1 MADLPGPGPSR
12 PDPAGARLVQLVERG
27 FQFLH
32 PTGADGEVQ
41 AVVGVRVHGQVIDL
55 VQIHAEDDVTA
66 TRMPVGEQDIMEPRT
81 VLWQTHGEVTG
92 VLDAM
97 LALPEETPDSAESRG
112 CWVPVRPGDTRF
124 IRS

>member
-1 MADLPGPGPSR
+1 MTAQS
-12 PDPAGARLVQLVERG
+12 DPISDRLVELIDRG

-32 PTGADGEVQ
+32 PTNAEGQVQ
-41 AVVGVRVHGQVIDL
+41 AVVGVRVHSQVIDL